1 MPSLVGIW
9 KLVEARVFNH
19 SGEELPSPLGPQP
32 MGIAI
37 FDAQR
42 AIATAGDG
50 RVTLPPDVSKARV
63 CRLLRALHVRRNG
76 AGDSYATAPQVRT
89 CWRTKFVIFD
99 LKAPHAWSWSPSPG
113 YLDWAAAWSWS
124 GKGSTEGSHTCRSLG
139 ASRANPS

>member
-9 KLVEARVFNH
+9 KLVEARVFND

-50 RVTLPPDVSKARV
+50 RVTLPPDVSKRV
-63 CRLLRALHVRRNG
+63 FA
-76 AGDSYATAPQVRT
+76 ATAGITR
-89 CWRTKFVIFD
+89 
-99 LKAPHAWSWSPSPG
+99 
-113 YLDWAAAWSWS
+113 
-124 GKGSTEGSHTCRSLG
+124 STERSW
-139 ASRANPS
+139 